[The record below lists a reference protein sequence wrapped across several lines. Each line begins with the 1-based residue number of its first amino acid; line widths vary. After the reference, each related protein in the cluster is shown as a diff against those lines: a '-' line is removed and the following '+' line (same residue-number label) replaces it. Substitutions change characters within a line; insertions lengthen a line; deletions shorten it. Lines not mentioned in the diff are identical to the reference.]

1 MKFIVCDDWSDR
13 MNSEQ
18 YKALFK
24 LICTDLVRLIMVKR
38 NIAEDEA
45 ANMLYS
51 SKLYTILEQEET
63 KVWYYSTDMPYSLFE
78 HEQKNGQLIF
88 PDV

>member
-1 MKFIVCDDWSDR
+1 
-13 MNSEQ
+13 MNGEQ
-18 YKALFK
+18 CKALFK
-24 LICTDLVRLIMVKR
+24 LICTDLVRLIMVKLS
-38 NIAEDEA
+38 ATEDEA
-45 ANMLYS
+45 VTMLYS